1 MGRARAARRPERV
14 DLRADER
21 LAGAESGRRS
31 ALPERDR
38 RADDGAAQAADVPRA
53 DRARRGRA
61 ARDGARRLAA
71 GLRRLA
77 RHADDGGAG
86 ALLLPAEPAL
96 LRGAEPHDGAGVP
109 AVVADEDAVH
119 RLLLRQ
125 LPRRR
130 PQAQPVALHADAL
143 GRRRLGAV
151 YAAAPASGSPAESM
165 RAAGSG
171 LLSRIPP
178 SHPTPPS
185 SRSLALEQTRAR
197 RRRRSCSGSPR
208 CCCRACSLASPT
220 STSRSASSAPPS
232 RSGCAMCSSAS
243 SAYHRARRC
252 CSRRR
257 PRRRSRRTASSSAST
272 RSSGRSSRSRPS
284 AGCSWPPSSR
294 CARPPSPALSAR
306 TPLRTRPVSFTG
318 PPRGPLAWR
327 RWPLV
332 VEPTRR
338 STAPD
343 AAPPPLLHAARA
355 VRRQHSQDLRHR
367 HLDPDHVPALAGG
380 RHRALRPGHG
390 ARRRLA
396 AHVQ

>member
-171 LLSRIPP
+171 LLSRIPH
-178 SHPTPPS
+178 SHPPSLLPLSRPRADSGAAASAQLLGVAAVLLSSLLSGFANVYLEKRVKRTTVSIWMRNVQLGLFGIPQSASLLLAPATKAAVASHGLFVGFDPLVWSVVALKAIGGLLVAAVVKVRSSSVPRAQCARSSAHPPHFVHRTTPRTTRMAPVATR
-185 SRSLALEQTRAR
+185 SRAHAPLHRAR
-197 RRRRSCSGSPR
+197 RRPSAPFARGARSTPTTFSRPSP
-208 CCCRACSLASPT
+208 
-220 STSRSASSAPPS
+220 PPS
-232 RSGCAMCSSAS
+232 RS
-243 SAYHRARRC
+243 
-252 CSRRR
+252 
-257 PRRRSRRTASSSAST
+257 
-272 RSSGRSSRSRPS
+272 
-284 AGCSWPPSSR
+284 
-294 CARPPSPALSAR
+294 
-306 TPLRTRPVSFTG
+306 
-318 PPRGPLAWR
+318 
-327 RWPLV
+327 
-332 VEPTRR
+332 
-338 STAPD
+338 
-343 AAPPPLLHAARA
+343 
-355 VRRQHSQDLRHR
+355 
-367 HLDPDHVPALAGG
+367 
-380 RHRALRPGHG
+380 
-390 ARRRLA
+390 
-396 AHVQ
+396 